1 MFLVICLNFYCSV
14 CLWCHWSRQNPYN
27 AGLTKWPRS
36 HVPHHER
43 AVQTHWWRQGG
54 EGVCYCIFISWG
66 KYCEYFYI
74 VIQYF
79 LFNKCIFKSLWY
91 SDELGDVYSFV
102 CCNLQVYN
110 EQIRDLLA
118 NAGPLA
124 VREDSSKGVV
134 VQGLTLHQVS
144 RKLHQMQH
152 AFTLNFISKIIYA

>member
-1 MFLVICLNFYCSV
+1 MFLVICLHFYCSV
-14 CLWCHWSRQNPYN
+14 CLWCYRSRQNPYN

-43 AVQTHWWRQGG
+43 AVQTHRWRQGG

-66 KYCEYFYI
+66 KYCEYFSI
-74 VIQYF
+74 VIQDY
-79 LFNKCIFKSLWY
+79 LFNKYTFKSFNIQINWVMFTAL
-91 SDELGDVYSFV
+91 FV
-102 CCNLQVYN
+102 VNLQVYN

-144 RKLHQMQH
+144 QKLHQMQH
-152 AFTLNFISKIIYA
+152 AFTLNFVSKIVFA